1 MAAVQ
6 DAFESMDD
14 DTARLVIQLQLD
26 DLAQRTVT
34 FEDNP
39 EAFDADLAVTLL
51 RRDLETAQIFLED
64 RCMSR
69 SITAAVIQD
78 GHIVAVHA
86 TEEEEARRDHYL
98 ARRMSLERV
107 DVPEPAQP
115 PPVLED
121 PELARLA
128 GAYVSEEARQVF
140 LPQVSA
146 VFHI

>member
-98 ARRMSLERV
+98 ARRMSLRR
-107 DVPEPAQP
+107 VPEPAQP
-115 PPVLED
+115 QPVLED